1 MYSQPV
7 KVRLT
12 KALDLSS
19 YINVLFNV
27 LLSQLLEM
35 TAVKLT

>member
-19 YINVLFNV
+19 YIHELFDV
-27 LLSQLLEM
+27 LLGQLLEM
-35 TAVKLT
+35 TALKLT